1 MKKSKRQEIIIK
13 LIAENP
19 IGTQDELVDALKRA
33 GVEATQSTVSRD
45 IRELELRKTMINGQ
59 FRYKAPVMYNSGS
72 AGNIRFDEVLEA
84 GLTSVVLAKEL
95 LVIRTISGMAMAV
108 AAAIDALHLEEIAGT
123 IAGDDTIMVAL
134 KADGDKDLVLKKIEE
149 LKRR

>member
-1 MKKSKRQEIIIK
+1 MKKSKRQELIIK
-13 LIAENP
+13 LISENP
-19 IGTQDELVDALKRA
+19 IGTQDELVDALKNA

-45 IRELELRKTMINGQ
+45 IRELELRKLMINGQ
-59 FRYKAPVMYNSGS
+59 FRYKAPVVHNSGNGS
-72 AGNIRFDEVLEA
+72 NVRFDEVLEA